1 MRCKRT
7 DQSAAAVVCLMSP
20 PANGRRLFTY
30 IRSKRICRSQCG
42 VTFLSI
48 REESSHVIKIE
59 ILYFDIQFFCHSAD
73 RPAFFMGKGEFEA
86 IYYTGNYDINDTIVE
101 KVIEYEFL
109 EKSAAS

>member
-1 MRCKRT
+1 MGGMH
-7 DQSAAAVVCLMSP
+7 LH
-20 PANGRRLFTY
+20 TY
-30 IRSKRICRSQCG
+30 VRNAFADLSG
-42 VTFLSI
+42 TFLSI